1 MKTKFKTLSKPKI
14 KSILENSNFLNNQ
27 NYITLWK
34 DYRLLNYY
42 AFTIFSKRKNSRI
55 INSTKKNMQ
64 KYFQKKI
71 KDFWKITLI
80 FSFFYLWVFVDKVFL
95 IFIWPLIIFHI
106 IISYSFLYFLF
117 NKKNNNFKYYLDKN
131 KYIIQKK

>member
-42 AFTIFSKRKNSRI
+42 AFNIFSKRKNSRI

-71 KDFWKITLI
+71 KEFLKVTLI

-131 KYIIQKK
+131 NFIIQKK